1 LKAQFD
7 IFINDRENRMKKK
20 IPKFIYLFFSDYTL
34 AGSTFAFLAFA
45 VSGTASMFWIDFTT
59 KRNIH
64 CARDEYRI

>member
-1 LKAQFD
+1 
-7 IFINDRENRMKKK
+7 MKKK